1 MTTAPEQ
8 RTATLTELVAQ
19 EIDAV
24 RGRKRMSQ
32 AQLAKLMGK
41 TPMWVSL
48 RLRGR
53 QPIDMN
59 DLWIFA
65 RALGIGVHEL
75 LPSPEVVAGAADPSA
90 TVAYLPLTS
99 RFAGEHARGA
109 GDSTRPRTNRP
120 VSGPPKSAPPAAVRT
135 VFLSRTAR
143 LKRA

>member
-1 MTTAPEQ
+1 MTTAPER

-32 AQLAKLMGK
+32 AKLAKLMGK

-59 DLWIFA
+59 DLWLFA
-65 RALGIGVHEL
+65 KALGVSVHQL
-75 LPSPEVVAGAADPSA
+75 LPSPEAVAGAADPSA

-99 RFAGEHARGA
+99 RFTGG
-109 GDSTRPRTNRP
+109 TIRPRDTRP
-120 VSGPPKSAPPAAVRT
+120 VSGPPKAALPAATRT
-135 VFLSRTAR
+135 AFLSRTAR
-143 LKRA
+143 VRRA